1 MKKVSLDKVIN
12 ECPVRNW
19 VSIDYWQKTKTKTKQ
34 NIKQTTEDVK
44 KDSASES
51 DKQNYEA
58 ERTAEF
64 SKLKGGS
71 REL

>member
-1 MKKVSLDKVIN
+1 MSALSGTGFPLITGKKRKKKI
-12 ECPVRNW
+12 
-19 VSIDYWQKTKTKTKQ
+19 
-34 NIKQTTEDVK
+34 NIKQTAEDVK

-64 SKLKGGS
+64 SKLEGGS